1 MKVLPAHPPVAWGN
15 PLSPPL
21 GKSRI
26 LSGGLLSLS
35 LLLAACQDKGPAA
48 AAASPPIVDVAAA
61 LSKEVTPW
69 GEFNGRIGAIESV
82 AIRPRISGYIQSIA
96 YREGEEIRRGALLFV
111 IDPRPYRA
119 ALNSAAARLDRARAT
134 TLLARGQDMRAQTL
148 FQASATSIEEAETR
162 HANHVQSAADVSDAE
177 AAVAAAK
184 LNLAFTEVR
193 APISGRVSRAMLT
206 VGNLAVADQTLLTS
220 MVSQDPVYVY
230 FDPDEQSFL
239 SYSAQAQRS
248 RQGASAPKVRV
259 GLANEKDF
267 PHAGTA
273 DFIDNNVNPTTGT
286 IQARATLSNADRAF
300 TPGLYARVQY
310 AGGAEIQAILIKDRA
325 VLTDQDRKYVYV
337 LGAGNKAE
345 RKEVELG
352 GMSEGL
358 RVVTKGLV
366 AGDKVIVEGMQRIFF
381 SGAPVTPTEVPM
393 SAPSANSANSTGGGA
408 TVAAVAK

>member
-1 MKVLPAHPPVAWGN
+1 MKVLPAHPPVSGGN
-15 PLSPPL
+15 PLFL
-21 GKSRI
+21 RLEKSRL
-26 LSGGLLSLS
+26 LSGGLLCLT
-35 LLLAACQDKGPAA
+35 LLLAACQDKGPAT

-61 LSKEVTPW
+61 LSGKVTPW
-69 GEFNGRIGAIESV
+69 SEFNGRIGAIKSV

-96 YREGEEIRRGALLFV
+96 FKEGEEMRRGALLFV

-119 ALNSAAARLDRARAT
+119 GLNSAAARLDRARAT
-134 TLLARGQDMRAQTL
+134 TLLARAQDVRAQTL
-148 FQASATSIEEAETR
+148 LQTSATSIEEAETR
-162 HANHVQSAADVSDAE
+162 HANYVQSVADVHDAE
-177 AAVAAAK
+177 AAVAVAK
-184 LNLAFTEVR
+184 LNLEFTEVR

-230 FDPDEQSFL
+230 FDPDEHSFL

-248 RQGASAPKVRV
+248 QGGASAPKVRV

-267 PHAGTA
+267 PHLGRV

-300 TPGLYARVQY
+300 TPGLFARVQY
-310 AGGAEIQAILIKDRA
+310 AGGSEIQAILIKDRS

-337 LGAGNKAE
+337 LGSGNKAQ
-345 RKEVELG
+345 RKDVELG

-358 RVVTKGLV
+358 RVVKKGLV
-366 AGDKVIVEGMQRIFF
+366 AGDKVIIEGMQRIFF

-393 SAPSANSANSTGGGA
+393 SASSANATGG
-408 TVAAVAK
+408 TVVAAVAK